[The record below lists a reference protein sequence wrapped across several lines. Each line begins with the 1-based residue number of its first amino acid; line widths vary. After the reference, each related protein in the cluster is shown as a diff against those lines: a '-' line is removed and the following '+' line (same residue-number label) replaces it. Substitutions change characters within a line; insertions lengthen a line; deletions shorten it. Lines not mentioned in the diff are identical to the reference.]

1 MKPQFEKSIFLSDM
15 HVPFEHKKSLKV
27 VNAFMEWFK
36 PNKIYLIGDIID
48 FYAVSSFDKDPER
61 ITSLQ
66 DDINKTR
73 NILKDIRACNP
84 KADILYI
91 EGNHEHRLQKYMWK
105 HPEISSL
112 DALSVT
118 NLLMLTELRIAYV
131 NQFESVK
138 YHKFLVEHGSVVRQ
152 QSAYTARAM
161 LEKRGMSGIS
171 GHTHRMGAHYLT
183 NMSGSYAWFE
193 NGCLCD
199 LHPEYVVGQPNWQT
213 SFSIGYFKAKGN
225 RFNVEQV
232 PIIHDKASYG
242 DMEFKA

>member
-1 MKPQFEKSIFLSDM
+1 MKQQQFEKSIFLSDL
-15 HVPFEHKKSLKV
+15 HVPFEQKKSLKV
-27 VNAFMEWFK
+27 VDSFMSWFK
-36 PNKIYLIGDIID
+36 PDKIYLMGDIVD

-66 DDINKTR
+66 EDINKAHK
-73 NILKDIRACNP
+73 ILKGIRACNP
-84 KADILYI
+84 KADIMYI
-91 EGNHEHRLQKYMWK
+91 EGNHEHRLQKYLWK

-112 DALSVT
+112 DALSIT
-118 NLLMLTELRIAYV
+118 NLLMLTELKIAYV
-131 NQFESVK
+131 NQFESFK

-199 LHPEYVVGQPNWQT
+199 LHPEYVVGQPNWMNG
-213 SFSIGYFKAKGN
+213 FSIGYFRKQGN
-225 RFNVEQV
+225 RFNIEQI
-232 PIIHDKASYG
+232 PIVDNHASYG
-242 DMEFKA
+242 EQEF